1 MEKKI
6 IVSTIYIKDGVAVK
20 SPDNFEESID
30 AVKLANHYNDSGVDK
45 LIIFDLSDD
54 DDEHE
59 KNLMTIREIN
69 NNSEVRSCAGG
80 NIKRLEDIK
89 KFLYAGCNEVILNG
103 SKHKTSEL
111 MIEASKRFGKEKI
124 IVSINNMDFVFKHA
138 EKLDNCVSEI
148 LILNKNVLDFDGF
161 VNSTSLPYVV
171 CVDDYDEDY
180 LVKILSSNQ
189 IKGLGGKLVNNKYCY
204 NIMGLKSKLSDK
216 GIKFDNFEPLLNW
229 EDLNTNKDGLIPV
242 IVQEYI
248 SKDVLMLA
256 YMNKESYYATI
267 RTGKMTYY
275 SRSRKSLWM
284 KGETSGHIQY
294 VKKLI
299 ADCDK
304 DTILAYVS
312 QAGDIACHT
321 GNRSCFFNEIVTK
334 EYIEKNPLKIFE
346 TLYNIILDRRD
357 NPKEGSYT
365 NYLFDKGI
373 DKILKKIGE
382 EATEIVIAAKNPN
395 KEEIKYEISDFLYHV
410 MVLMVECDITW
421 DEVTKE
427 LSRR

>member
-1 MEKKI
+1 MGQKI
-6 IVSTIYIKDGVAVK
+6 VASTIYLKDGLAVRG
-20 SPDNFEESID
+20 PECLDDTID

-45 LIIFDLSDD
+45 LIIMDLSDD

-59 KNLMTIREIN
+59 KNLMAIREIN
-69 NNSEVRSCAGG
+69 NNSEVKSCAGG
-80 NIKRLEDIK
+80 NIKRLEDVK
-89 KFLYAGCNEVILNG
+89 KYIYAGCQEVILNG
-103 SKHKTSEL
+103 SKHNTAEL
-111 MIEASKRFGKEKI
+111 MIEAANRFGKEKI
-124 IVSINNMDFVFKHA
+124 IVSIENMDFVFKYGD
-138 EKLDNCVSEI
+138 KLDSYVNEI
-148 LILNKNVLDFDGF
+148 LILNKKVLDFDGF
-161 VNSTSLPYVV
+161 EGSTDLPYIVY
-171 CVDDYDEDY
+171 VDDYEEDY
-180 LVKILSSNQ
+180 LVRLLTSRQ
-189 IKGLGGKLVNNKYCY
+189 IRGISGTLVSNKYCY
-204 NIMGLKSKLSDK
+204 DIMGLKSKLSDK
-216 GIKFDNFEPLLNW
+216 GVKFDNFEPLLKWN
-229 EDLNTNKDGLIPV
+229 DLTPNDKGLIPV

-248 SKDVLMLA
+248 TKDVLMLA
-256 YMNKESYYATI
+256 YMNEESFKATI

-275 SRSRKSLWM
+275 SRSRKKLWM

-304 DTILAYVS
+304 DTILAFVS

-321 GNRSCFFNEIVTK
+321 GSRSCFFNEIITK

-346 TLYNIILDRRD
+346 TLYDIIVDRRD

-373 DKILKKIGE
+373 DKILKKVGE

-395 KEEIKYEISDFLYHV
+395 KEEIKYEIADFLYHV

-421 DEVTKE
+421 DEVTRE